1 MSDIKFTEEEVS
13 KLNQLKTDYVECTNR
28 LGEIEVQK
36 LLNSQRQAALSQAH
50 SDMIK
55 KFEETQKEE
64 VELPNKITEKYGP
77 GTLDPNTGV
86 FTPSESDTQGE
97 SK

>member
-55 KFEETQKEE
+55 KFEETQNDSCAK
-64 VELPNKITEKYGP
+64 V
-77 GTLDPNTGV
+77 V
-86 FTPSESDTQGE
+86 V
-97 SK
+97 SKSA

>member
-36 LLNSQRQAALSQAH
+36 LLNSQRQKLH
-50 SDMIK
+50 LVKLI
-55 KFEETQKEE
+55 
-64 VELPNKITEKYGP
+64 LI
-77 GTLDPNTGV
+77 
-86 FTPSESDTQGE
+86 
-97 SK
+97 